1 MDSNS
6 NSDSFNTPES
16 GPNSKKKV
24 FKRKHKVKSG
34 MVAKASDDVQN
45 SQTWSQTALQYENI
59 NKSVAFQDHDF
70 KFFVAGEL
78 EIISLRRI
86 KIDERN
92 TRLSLLTKI
101 VYYSNI
107 YQWKALLDFYAA
119 FFRQIDTG
127 VKTWKDNPGDLEAP
141 LLSKYVKQDY
151 SKKTSSSFKQDSKT
165 PIAWYCAFFQQ
176 HECSKASPHKIVI
189 RGVERGVNH
198 VCATC
203 YRMDKIKSQHLECS
217 SVCPHNNERLQQVFE
232 VDNLEKVLWKTKHS
246 VKCEFCLDCSLSKDN
261 LINYIEI
268 HNKIKGFGLY
278 NFQNC
283 RIPVFSR
290 LNVSY
295 IRQKLVNYSN
305 YQVCDFLEYGWPV
318 VHNGISI
325 RSSSCRNHTGATDF
339 PEQIT
344 RYLIKEA
351 SYQAVVGPS
360 KDNPF

>member
-1 MDSNS
+1 M
-6 NSDSFNTPES
+6 
-16 GPNSKKKV
+16 
-24 FKRKHKVKSG
+24 
-34 MVAKASDDVQN
+34 
-45 SQTWSQTALQYENI
+45 
-59 NKSVAFQDHDF
+59 
-70 KFFVAGEL
+70 
-78 EIISLRRI
+78 
-86 KIDERN
+86 
-92 TRLSLLTKI
+92 
-101 VYYSNI
+101 
-107 YQWKALLDFYAA
+107 
-119 FFRQIDTG
+119 
-127 VKTWKDNPGDLEAP
+127 
-141 LLSKYVKQDY
+141 
-151 SKKTSSSFKQDSKT
+151 
-165 PIAWYCAFFQQ
+165 
-176 HECSKASPHKIVI
+176 
-189 RGVERGVNH
+189 
-198 VCATC
+198 
-203 YRMDKIKSQHLECS
+203 
-217 SVCPHNNERLQQVFE
+217 
-232 VDNLEKVLWKTKHS
+232 EKVLWKTKHS

-268 HNKIKGFGLY
+268 HNKIKAFGLY

-360 KDNPF
+360 KDNPFNDPIALSPLNSVPKKDSSERRVFVDLRFPEGESVNFGFLKDGYLGNTISVSYLKVDDLIHLIKLKGQGCMIFKRNLKRAYRQLAVDPADIHLLGYKWRGHVYFDRVLTMGLRSAAYMCMRTTSAIAYICKDIGIDILNYLDNLAGFVKVRKNVGMHSII